1 MESEGT
7 SLFAISP
14 KASLLTANSLF
25 TKDIFSSTYNSNDF
39 NNLKQPG
46 FTYSSDQRQFKSS
59 LRAPSS
65 ILSSTNTN
73 NNISSSSDMWAAPGS
88 SNRPSS
94 NVTHRKIIDDIIFYR
109 PDSHIALDNLTSTF
123 DPFKSDNTTKNN
135 IVLDPSK
142 NEEETNEDFRSNV
155 TQPYN
160 INNIV
165 TPEILT
171 SRFEPFKY
179 NNIANTNV
187 TFDPFNNDIT
197 ILDHQL
203 GNGTSNNF
211 NRSVSANDKYL
222 GGASNSNQSNNNSIN
237 PRDLNDK
244 SPLCKHFQRG
254 YCAKG
259 DHCQYLHKFDSY
271 NSINKINGRN
281 LGHASY
287 STHFSLSQ
295 QPCSYNQFHP
305 SINNASMLLN
315 NTSSINSNNNATSN
329 LYGPYNHHHN
339 INSSVNSPANIND
352 ITLPTVNTVNH
363 INCNNNNKI
372 IPYIQKYPQH
382 RTFNNIDH
390 PINHINVTN
399 LFNHAIASNS
409 LNQTNTRFS
418 GVDLENFAGQI
429 YSLCKDQHG
438 CRFLQK
444 KLEENNQS
452 YIDMIF
458 NEVYKHFVELIT
470 DTFGNYL
477 CQKLFEYC
485 DENKRTTLVKKVSSD
500 LVNISLNVH
509 GTRAVQKIIELVT
522 ENKHDYAKYIYK
534 TQQICTLIQ
543 SLNSDVVT
551 LIQDLNGNHVIQKC
565 LRLFTPEENQFIYN
579 AVSSNCLEVATHKN
593 GCCVFQRCID
603 NGTKQQRILLL
614 RTIIHHALTLSQD
627 KYGNYVV
634 QYAINFNNQQFTNAL
649 SRKILGH
656 VYVLSIQQC
665 SSNVVEA
672 LLISEIINCHHID
685 RLLQDSFGNYVIQ
698 TALSQAGLD
707 QKAELIKHLQPFLT
721 TIDNAPYGKKIS
733 DLISQSS
740 QVSHDFVMRA

>member
-25 TKDIFSSTYNSNDF
+25 TKDIFSSTYNNNDF

-59 LRAPSS
+59 LHAPSS

-123 DPFKSDNTTKNN
+123 DPFKSDNTTKKN

-160 INNIV
+160 INNTV

-187 TFDPFNNDIT
+187 TFDPFSNDIT

-222 GGASNSNQSNNNSIN
+222 GA
-237 PRDLNDK
+237 
-244 SPLCKHFQRG
+244 
-254 YCAKG
+254 
-259 DHCQYLHKFDSY
+259 
-271 NSINKINGRN
+271 
-281 LGHASY
+281 
-287 STHFSLSQ
+287 
-295 QPCSYNQFHP
+295 
-305 SINNASMLLN
+305 
-315 NTSSINSNNNATSN
+315 
-329 LYGPYNHHHN
+329 
-339 INSSVNSPANIND
+339 
-352 ITLPTVNTVNH
+352 
-363 INCNNNNKI
+363 
-372 IPYIQKYPQH
+372 
-382 RTFNNIDH
+382 
-390 PINHINVTN
+390 
-399 LFNHAIASNS
+399 
-409 LNQTNTRFS
+409 NTRFS
-418 GVDLENFAGQI
+418 GVDLEDFAGQI

-470 DTFGNYL
+470 
-477 CQKLFEYC
+477 
-485 DENKRTTLVKKVSSD
+485 VSSD

-721 TIDNAPYGKKIS
+721 TIDNAPYGKKVQGKINCDIKFLKS
-733 DLISQSS
+733 LY
-740 QVSHDFVMRA
+740 F